1 MLETISI
8 TLIAVWKLLLPQSPL
23 TYWATIAPSSACITG
38 HSHWPF
44 LGALVIRLSWLP
56 TGLSGYRF
64 PPPSTHLLLLSL
76 GLLAHSALRK
86 PVTAPELLDRRSPA
100 KSTSWGTP
108 KAPPTR
114 I

>member
-44 LGALVIRLSWLP
+44 LGALVIRLS
-56 TGLSGYRF
+56 
-64 PPPSTHLLLLSL
+64 
-76 GLLAHSALRK
+76 
-86 PVTAPELLDRRSPA
+86 
-100 KSTSWGTP
+100 
-108 KAPPTR
+108 
-114 I
+114 